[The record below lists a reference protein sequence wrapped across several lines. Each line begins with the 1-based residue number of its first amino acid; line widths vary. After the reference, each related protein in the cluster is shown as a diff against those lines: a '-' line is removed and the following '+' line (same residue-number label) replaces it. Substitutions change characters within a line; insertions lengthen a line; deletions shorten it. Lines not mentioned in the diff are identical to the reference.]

1 MLEFEESTLGCYT
14 IQRRL
19 ARGGMSNIY
28 LAHDEQQRPV
38 AIKVVSN
45 GNSDFVERFR
55 HEVAAL
61 KALKHKH
68 ILPILGYGEHDSWH
82 YCVMPY
88 IKHGTLRERIARGP
102 LGQQEA
108 GEILAQLASALQFAH
123 DHGILH
129 RDIKPSN
136 ILLKDEEN
144 ERHGHVYL
152 ADFGLA
158 KGVEEVSDLTLTGC
172 LIGTPEY
179 MAPELA
185 DGPAITSS
193 DIYALGIVLYQMLTG
208 SLPFKGSTPIVIYC
222 KHIQE
227 RPLPPS
233 LLNPAISTQV
243 EQVVLRALEKN
254 PQDRFK
260 SVQEMADA
268 YAQALN
274 ASPKRTSILLQESA
288 FMTPIELR
296 LAAPT
301 LRVIPVAQ
309 MEQSHR
315 HIHPAIIALA
325 AMFFLVM
332 VPMALGFTLHP
343 DGMSMQTP
351 IARGASAEF
360 VGQLRVTPPPT
371 STSTKTSVP
380 TVVHYVKQ
388 ASESSQSHRG
398 SGGHGHD
405 GGHKHKHGHRNGD

>member
-1 MLEFEESTLGCYT
+1 MLEFEESTLDRYA

-28 LAHDEQQRPV
+28 LAHDEQQHTV
-38 AIKVVSN
+38 AIKMVSS
-45 GNSDFVERFR
+45 GNTDFVERFR
-55 HEVAAL
+55 REVAAL

-68 ILPILGYGEHDSWH
+68 ILPVLNYGEHGSWH

-88 IKHGTLRERIARGP
+88 IENGTLRERISRGP
-102 LGQQEA
+102 LTQKEA
-108 GEILAQLASALQFAH
+108 GKILAQLASALQFAH

-144 ERHGHVYL
+144 GQHVYL

-158 KGVEEVSDLTLTGC
+158 KGVEEASDLTLAGC

-185 DGPAITSS
+185 DGPAIMSS

-208 SLPFKGSTPIVIYC
+208 SVPFKASTPMAVYC

-233 LLNPAISTQV
+233 LLNPAISMQV
-243 EQVVLRALEKN
+243 ERVVLRALEKN

-260 SVQEMADA
+260 TVQEMADA
-268 YAQALN
+268 YAQVLS
-274 ASPKRTSILLQESA
+274 ASAKQTKMIVQESA
-288 FMTPIELR
+288 FLTPSELR

-309 MEQSHR
+309 MEQSRR

-332 VPMALGFTLHP
+332 VPLALGFTLHP
-343 DGMSMQTP
+343 DGLSIQSP

-360 VGQLRVTPPPT
+360 VGQLRATPTPT
-371 STSTKTSVP
+371 PISTSTKTP
-380 TVVHYVKQ
+380 IPPAVHYVNQ
-388 ASESSQSHRG
+388 PTGNGQG
-398 SGGHGHD
+398 QGHG
-405 GGHKHKHGHRNGD
+405 GGHKHKHGDKNRG

>member
-1 MLEFEESTLGCYT
+1 MLEFEESTLNRYA

-28 LAHDEQQRPV
+28 LAHDEQQHTV
-38 AIKVVSN
+38 AIKVVNS
-45 GNSDFVERFR
+45 GNTDFVERFR

-68 ILPILGYGEHDSWH
+68 ILPVLDHGEHGSWH

-88 IKHGTLRERIARGP
+88 IKNGTLRERIARGP
-102 LGQQEA
+102 LTQEEA
-108 GEILAQLASALQFAH
+108 GKILAQLASALQFTH

-136 ILLKDEEN
+136 ILLKDEDN
-144 ERHGHVYL
+144 GQHVYL

-158 KGVEEVSDLTLTGC
+158 KGVEEASDLTLAGC

-208 SLPFKGSTPIVIYC
+208 SVPFKASTPMAVYC

-233 LLNPAISTQV
+233 LLNPAISMQV

-260 SVQEMADA
+260 TVQEMADA

-274 ASPKRTSILLQESA
+274 ASARQTKMLLQESA
-288 FMTPIELR
+288 FLTPSELR

-309 MEQSHR
+309 IEQSR
-315 HIHPAIIALA
+315 HHFHPAIIALA

-332 VPMALGFTLHP
+332 VPLALGFTLHP
-343 DGMSMQTP
+343 DGMSIQSP

-360 VGQLRVTPPPT
+360 VGQLRATPTPTPT
-371 STSTKTSVP
+371 STSTKTPVP
-380 TVVHYVKQ
+380 PAVHYANHSIGNGQ
-388 ASESSQSHRG
+388 GQ
-398 SGGHGHD
+398 GHG
-405 GGHKHKHGHRNGD
+405 GGHKHKHGHKNKD

>member
-1 MLEFEESTLGCYT
+1 MLEFEESTLDRYA

-28 LAHDEQQRPV
+28 LAHDEQQHTV
-38 AIKVVSN
+38 AIKVVNS
-45 GNSDFVERFR
+45 GNTDFVERFR

-61 KALKHKH
+61 KALQHKH
-68 ILPILGYGEHDSWH
+68 ILPVLDHGEHGSWH

-88 IKHGTLRERIARGP
+88 IKNGTLRERIARGP
-102 LGQQEA
+102 LTQVEA
-108 GEILAQLASALQFAH
+108 GKILAQLASALQFAH

-144 ERHGHVYL
+144 GQHVYL

-158 KGVEEVSDLTLTGC
+158 KGVEEASDLT

-185 DGPAITSS
+185 DGPALTRS

-208 SLPFKGSTPIVIYC
+208 SVPFKASTPMAVYC

-233 LLNPAISTQV
+233 LLNPAISMQV

-260 SVQEMADA
+260 TVQEMADA
-268 YAQALN
+268 YAQALT
-274 ASPKRTSILLQESA
+274 ASARQTKMLLQESA
-288 FMTPIELR
+288 FLTPSELR

-309 MEQSHR
+309 MEQSR
-315 HIHPAIIALA
+315 HHFHPAIIALA
-325 AMFFLVM
+325 AFFFLVM
-332 VPMALGFTLHP
+332 VPLALGFTLHP
-343 DGMSMQTP
+343 DGMSIQAP
-351 IARGASAEF
+351 IARGARAEF
-360 VGQLRVTPPPT
+360 VGQLQATPPPTPT
-371 STSTKTSVP
+371 STSTKTPVP
-380 TVVHYVKQ
+380 PAVHYVNQ
-388 ASESSQSHRG
+388 PTGNSQGHG
-398 SGGHGHD
+398 SGGGQGHG
-405 GGHKHKHGHRNGD
+405 GGHKHKHKHGHKNKD

>member
-1 MLEFEESTLGCYT
+1 MLEFEESAINRYA

-28 LAHDEQQRPV
+28 LAYDEQQHTV
-38 AIKVVSN
+38 AIKVVNS
-45 GNSDFVERFR
+45 GNTDFVERFR

-68 ILPILGYGEHDSWH
+68 ILPVLDYGEHGSWH

-88 IKHGTLRERIARGP
+88 IKNGTLRERIARGP
-102 LGQQEA
+102 LTQEEA
-108 GEILAQLASALQFAH
+108 GKILAQLASALQFAH

-144 ERHGHVYL
+144 GQHVYL

-158 KGVEEVSDLTLTGC
+158 KSVEEASDLTLTGC

-208 SLPFKGSTPIVIYC
+208 SVPFKASTPMAIYC
-222 KHIQE
+222 KHIQA

-233 LLNPAISTQV
+233 LLNPAISMQV
-243 EQVVLRALEKN
+243 ERVVLRALEKN

-260 SVQEMADA
+260 TVQEMADA
-268 YAQALN
+268 YVQALN
-274 ASPKRTSILLQESA
+274 ASARQTKMIVQESA
-288 FMTPIELR
+288 FLTPSELR
-296 LAAPT
+296 LASPT

-309 MEQSHR
+309 MEQSR
-315 HIHPAIIALA
+315 HHFHPAIIALA

-332 VPMALGFTLHP
+332 VPLALGFTLHP
-343 DGMSMQTP
+343 DGMSIQAP

-360 VGQLRVTPPPT
+360 VGQLRATPTPTPT
-371 STSTKTSVP
+371 STSTKTPVP
-380 TVVHYVKQ
+380 PAVHYVNQPTK
-388 ASESSQSHRG
+388 
-398 SGGHGHD
+398 SGQGHGNGHEHG
-405 GGHKHKHGHRNGD
+405 GGHKHKHGHKNRD